1 MVFILDKITGGCQ
14 VKKTAL
20 ILLSIAALALAGC
33 KDKPKTEAPQ
43 AGPAGQMPAGHPAPG
58 TPVAPG
64 TPGAVNPHANMKAQ
78 EIPAGVGKK
87 AKVVQTM
94 NSGGYTYV
102 EAADD
107 KGQKTWLAMPEVKVN
122 VGDAIEFPE
131 TPPMVNF
138 QSKTLNKTFEKICFI
153 PGIRIA
159 K

>member
-1 MVFILDKITGGCQ
+1 M
-14 VKKTAL
+14 KKTAL
-20 ILLSIAALALAGC
+20 IILSIAALAIAGC

-43 AGPAGQMPAGHPAPG
+43 AGPAGQMPAGLPSAAPG
-58 TPVAPG
+58 APAAPG

-87 AKVVQTM
+87 GKVVQTM

-102 EAADD
+102 EAADE
-107 KGQKTWLAMPEVKVN
+107 KGQKTWLAMPEIKVN

-131 TPPMVNF
+131 TPPMINF
-138 QSKTLNKTFEKICFI
+138 QSKTLKKTFEKISFI
-153 PGIRIA
+153 PGIRIV